1 VCSITHS
8 TNLKQR
14 TTQADL
20 DEIEDRTDRAARR
33 IYQDASWGLAT
44 LIYSILATAMH
55 RWRSSS
61 WTPSS
66 GTASN
71 AAMP

>member
-1 VCSITHS
+1 MTRKCGDAYHLILLADRDMRQKASLCAQITHS
-8 TNLKQR
+8 TDLKQR

-44 LIYSILATAMH
+44 LIFQS
-55 RWRSSS
+55 
-61 WTPSS
+61 
-66 GTASN
+66 
-71 AAMP
+71 